1 MTADDRKPTGVRITT
16 SETDGKI
23 TFYMNATAQQGS
35 EQNSRHTVIQ
45 PIDTRIVNGLDPTE
59 IGKAV
64 LAKLGLN
71 K

>member
-23 TFYMNATAQQGS
+23 TFYMHATAKNGS
-35 EQNSRHTVIQ
+35 AQNSPHTAIQ
-45 PIDTRIVNGLDPTE
+45 PLDTGFVNGLDPTE